1 MGQDTLLRF
10 STNQN
15 HDQSAECMTMN
26 YKGSDESIWNPVT
39 LNNLSVDEQDKSRVF
54 YDEISP

>member
-10 STNQN
+10 STDQK

-26 YKGSDESIWNPVT
+26 YQEGDESIWNPVT
-39 LNNLSVDEQDKSRVF
+39 LDILSVDEQDKSRVF